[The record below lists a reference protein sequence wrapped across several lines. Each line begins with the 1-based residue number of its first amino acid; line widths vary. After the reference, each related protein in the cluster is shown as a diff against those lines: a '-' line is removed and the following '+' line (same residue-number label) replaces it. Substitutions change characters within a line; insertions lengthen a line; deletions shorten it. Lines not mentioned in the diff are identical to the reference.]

1 MDEKIPLSQGP
12 EICGEN
18 RNAGPFH
25 SPSTARFDMFLKE
38 EAEYI
43 ITPIFF
49 KERKKKECCE
59 VRTREMLGGGWG
71 GGPFWHRPT
80 SDKAEG
86 KHANAACGSMLVHV
100 WTVITRR
107 RGPYMRISMN

>member
-1 MDEKIPLSQGP
+1 MKRFRSPRDQRFVEKIETRGH
-12 EICGEN
+12 
-18 RNAGPFH
+18 F
-25 SPSTARFDMFLKE
+25 TARQLPDSICFLKE

-49 KERKKKECCE
+49 KEQKKEECSE
-59 VRTREMLGGGWG
+59 VRTREMLGGGVGVG
-71 GGPFWHRPT
+71 GSLLALT
-80 SDKAEG
+80 SDKAG
-86 KHANAACGSMLVHV
+86 RKHANAACGSTLVHV